1 MTSVENAPS
10 EVFFY
15 WASLIVILIVLTRYR
30 RQIIAWFLMK
40 LYEFLFSK
48 ICKGTAKQ
56 CINCSCAYRRVAV
69 N

>member
-40 LYEFLFSK
+40 LYEFF
-48 ICKGTAKQ
+48 IQ
-56 CINCSCAYRRVAV
+56 QNM
-69 N
+69 